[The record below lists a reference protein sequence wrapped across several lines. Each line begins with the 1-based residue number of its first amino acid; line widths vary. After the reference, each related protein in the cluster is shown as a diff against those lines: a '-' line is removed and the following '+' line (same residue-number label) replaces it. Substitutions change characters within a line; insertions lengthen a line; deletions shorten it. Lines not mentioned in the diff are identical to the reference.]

1 MTNEVMPVPE
11 EIEAKVKIADPAA
24 FRRRMAA
31 FGPPVAGP
39 VLEVNRLF
47 DFADGRLRQSDA
59 ALRVRVEYAI
69 EGGAP
74 VRTLLTYKGPRRDG
88 RVKRRPEFQTA
99 VESAD
104 AVLAILGAMG
114 LVETFRFEKR
124 RTTWRAGDCEV
135 VLDEL
140 PHLGWFAEVEG
151 PSEESV
157 LARLADLGLAQEPVI
172 RKTYMRL
179 LADHLAERG
188 LDLATAIFSPDI

>member
-1 MTNEVMPVPE
+1 MAE

-31 FGPPVAGP
+31 FGPPQAGP
-39 VLEVNRLF
+39 VLEVNRLL
-47 DFADGRLRQSDA
+47 DFADGRLRRSDA
-59 ALRVRVEYAI
+59 AVRVRVEYGVA
-69 EGGAP
+69 GGP
-74 VRTLLTYKGPRRDG
+74 PLRTLLAYKGPRRDG

-151 PSEESV
+151 PTEEAV
-157 LARLADLGLAQEPVI
+157 LACLADLGLAGKPIIKE
-172 RKTYMRL
+172 TYMRL
-179 LADHLAERG
+179 LADRLAARG
-188 LDLATAIFSPDI
+188 LNPTLALFAPGTW